1 MTLHDVPLDD
11 VFVAQ
16 RNMRS
21 GLATM
26 LRAASRMLDALAA
39 RLTAHQASADTEM
52 PVERMLEFHADAA
65 APEGALYVNGQLVG
79 RLLGVSR
86 L

>member
-1 MTLHDVPLDD
+1 MTTHDLLTLP
-11 VFVAQ
+11 VAAEP
-16 RNMRS
+16 RRTRS
-21 GLATM
+21 AAAAV

-39 RLTAHQASADTEM
+39 RMA
-52 PVERMLEFHADAA
+52 PVEPPAMPFEPMLEYHADAA

-79 RLLGVSR
+79 RVLGVTR